1 MADESDAAGRRVRP
15 AEYGW
20 ALAAMAGGA
29 GFSYY
34 LLPMPAALFAGLLAV
49 VAIFIAIVD
58 IEYLVIPDSAN
69 ALLFAAGLLFVGV
82 EAERGSYF
90 NEFADALLRS
100 LVAGGAFALLR
111 FSYMRRAGLEG
122 LGLGDAK
129 LVAASAPFLAWSS
142 LPIALLIASAAGLI
156 AVVTRAAI
164 ARRMPDRKAEI
175 PFGAFLA
182 PAIWV
187 AFLIERRGFLD
198 F

>member
-1 MADESDAAGRRVRP
+1 MDGGPGAAAWRLRL

-20 ALAAMAGGA
+20 ILAIMAGGA
-29 GFSYY
+29 GVSFY
-34 LLPMPAALFAGLLAV
+34 LLPMPAAPFAAFLAV

-69 ALLFAAGLLFVGV
+69 ALLFAAGLIFVFVDAG
-82 EAERGSYF
+82 RGDYF
-90 NEFADALLRS
+90 SAFADALLRC

-111 FSYMRRAGLEG
+111 FGYLRRSGAEG

-142 LPIALLIASAAGLI
+142 LPVALLIASAGGLI
-156 AVVTRAAI
+156 AVAARAAI
-164 ARRMPDRKAEI
+164 ARQMPDRKAEI

-187 AFLIERRGFLD
+187 AFLIERTGFLAL
-198 F
+198 